1 MIAQTHFPGA
11 IMLKPFTVGVLLLLA
26 GCAVVPRPGVTASP
40 CDVSQ
45 ASYECQVE
53 RYNNVGV
60 Q

>member
-1 MIAQTHFPGA
+1 
-11 IMLKPFTVGVLLLLA
+11 MLKMFMAGTLLVLG
-26 GCAVVPRPGVTASP
+26 GCAAVPLAWSPSSP
-40 CDVSQ
+40 CDLSQ